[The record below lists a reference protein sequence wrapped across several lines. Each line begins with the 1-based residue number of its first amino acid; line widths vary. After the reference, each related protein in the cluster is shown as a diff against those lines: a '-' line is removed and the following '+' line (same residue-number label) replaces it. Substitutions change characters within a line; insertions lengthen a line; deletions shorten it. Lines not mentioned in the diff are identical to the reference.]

1 MRDEIKKFLE
11 DNIGGD
17 IVVDDFFDLKDLP
30 LFLLEK
36 YNFFKANFFGVNV
49 MLLELLDDSLST
61 LQMKRNKYIVE
72 EIFDVKVVFVLKNMS
87 QFKRKKIIESGLSF
101 ILISGQMFLP
111 FLGMK
116 LEKALKDSKRPID
129 LFTPITQLVFLVFLY
144 DKERV
149 YNATELSKVLMTSQ
163 VHVIRALKDL
173 YSIGLLKVSVGGKTG
188 RSKYYR
194 RIEDPYYY
202 QIGRDFLISPVMK
215 KMYIEDINILD
226 SYVYSGLDGL
236 SRISMINPSNNK
248 TVAISKAIF
257 RKISDKFYRNYD
269 EIVEKELIEVEIWK
283 YDPKILT
290 SEEVV
295 DVLSLKM
302 SLNDKLDDRVEIEI
316 GKAMEKEKWY
326 TD

>member
-1 MRDEIKKFLE
+1 MKDEIKKFLE
-11 DNIGGD
+11 ENIGGEV
-17 IVVDDFFDLKDLP
+17 VVDDFFDLKDLP

-36 YNFFKANFFGVNV
+36 YNFFKANFLDVDV
-49 MLLELLDDSLST
+49 ILLELLDDSLST

-72 EIFDVKVVFVLKNMS
+72 EVFDVKVVFVLKNIS

-116 LEKALKDSKRPID
+116 LEKSLKDGKRSINR
-129 LFTPITQLVFLVFLY
+129 FTPITQLVFLIFLY
-144 DKERV
+144 DKDSII
-149 YNATELSKVLMTSQ
+149 NATELSQVLMTSQ

-194 RIEDPYYY
+194 RIDDPNYY

-215 KMYIEDINILD
+215 KMYIDDINILD

-236 SRISMINPSNNK
+236 SRISMINPSNTK
-248 TVAISKAIF
+248 TVAISKAIS
-257 RKISDKFYRNYD
+257 RRISGKFYRNYD

-283 YDPKILT
+283 YDPQILT
-290 SEEVV
+290 SEKVV
-295 DVLSLKM
+295 DILSLKM
-302 SLNDKLDDRVEIEI
+302 SLADRLDDRVVIEI

>member
-1 MRDEIKKFLE
+1 MKDEIKKFLE
-11 DNIGGD
+11 ENIGGD

-30 LFLLEK
+30 MFLLEK
-36 YNFFKANFFGVNV
+36 YNFFKANFLDVDV

-72 EIFDVKVVFVLKNMS
+72 EIFDVKVVFVLKNIS

-116 LEKALKDSKRPID
+116 LEKTLKDGKRSINR
-129 LFTPITQLVFLVFLY
+129 FTPITQLVFLIFLY
-144 DKERV
+144 DKDKIF
-149 YNATELSKVLMTSQ
+149 NATELSQVLMTSQ
-163 VHVIRALKDL
+163 VHIIRALKDL

-188 RSKYYR
+188 RCKYYR
-194 RIEDPYYY
+194 RIEDPNYY

-215 KMYIEDINILD
+215 KMYIDDINILD
-226 SYVYSGLDGL
+226 SYVYGGLDGL
-236 SRISMINPSNNK
+236 SRISMINPPSNK
-248 TVAISKAIF
+248 TVAISKAIS

-283 YDPKILT
+283 YDPQILT
-290 SEEVV
+290 SQKVV

-302 SLNDKLDDRVEIEI
+302 SLNDNVDDRVDIELT
-316 GKAMEKEKWY
+316 KYLEKEKWY